1 MIDTIRLELPQ
12 SMYTIIDHT
21 KFTPSTYPMFTCGA
35 WNSGTVTFSKQ
46 NPTNIDKKAGI
57 YKPRL
62 TITRRPLK
70 NLGYQNTLYV
80 ELSLPKLV
88 FGNNFDE
95 LSDEEFNTVLDC
107 LYEVLKTMG
116 VLVYKNQLPQAQVS
130 AIHYGKNIILDDY
143 TTPYTYIKE
152 LKNIDISKTL
162 DVNQTDYRN
171 GGLSYKLHT
180 NLFEFAFYDKIK
192 ELEIS
197 KFSEKRSL
205 EKDNYCQL
213 SLLDYMQEQ
222 KQNSSPFEVLRLE
235 LRLNN
240 RKKIK
245 QYLKRIGL
253 QENSTLEYLF
263 DQQIAKKILL
273 SFYDSITNKGEYS
286 YKTNS
291 LLHTFE
297 SLKKASPKSRDQQH
311 LELCSALSII
321 NDVGVREFRNLIE
334 DRTWYRIKK
343 QLEMLK
349 KQPNNYLI
357 KIQNNLNEF
366 IQAKLVD
373 YPQLMINNDKYET

>member
-1 MIDTIRLELPQ
+1 
-12 SMYTIIDHT
+12 
-21 KFTPSTYPMFTCGA
+21 MFTCGA

-95 LSDEEFNTVLDC
+95 LSDEDFNTVLDC